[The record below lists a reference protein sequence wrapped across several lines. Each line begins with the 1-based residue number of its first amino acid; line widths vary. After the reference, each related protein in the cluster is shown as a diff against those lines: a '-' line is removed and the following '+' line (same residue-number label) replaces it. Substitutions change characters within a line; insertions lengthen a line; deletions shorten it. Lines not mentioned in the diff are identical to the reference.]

1 MKKNFDQLVKN
12 SLRTYDKIQKTIA
25 TSQGDDHTASCLLDY
40 NYLDK
45 QFKITAID
53 LSKQQTLYG
62 DPNEEI
68 NFTEKLARQK
78 MFKCN
83 NVFHY

>member
-12 SLRTYDKIQKTIA
+12 NLRTYDKIQKIIA
-25 TSQGDDHTASCLLDY
+25 TSQGDDHAASCLLDY

-45 QFKITAID
+45 YFKITAIN
-53 LSKQQTLYG
+53 LSKQQTLND

-68 NFTEKLARQK
+68 NFTENLA
-78 MFKCN
+78 
-83 NVFHY
+83 